1 MNHLYAER
9 MRVEYAARGAPLVAV
24 DGVGFAIARGET
36 LGLVGESGCGKST
49 LGKALLGLVPV
60 SDGAVTLAGS
70 PVPIGDDERMRPF
83 RRRMQMIFQDPFG
96 SLNPRHTIGRI
107 LSTPL
112 KVHGLGDAR
121 KRRETVERVLD
132 LVGLPPEAAGR
143 YPHEFSGGQRQRIG
157 IARAIILEPELIVCD
172 EPVSALDL
180 SIQAQILNLL
190 VRLKA
195 TLGLSY
201 LFISHDLSVVRYF
214 SDRIMV
220 MYLGRIVESG
230 TSEGVWSTPLHPY
243 TRLLL
248 ESVPRPEH
256 RGRARSAA
264 AVGGPAAAA
273 GSGCRFSPRCP
284 LASELCRS
292 TTPELREIAGAH
304 AVACHHA
311 EAPKTATP

>member
-1 MNHLYAER
+1 MNLLEAND
-9 MRVEYAARGAPLVAV
+9 MRVEYAARGAPLRAV
-24 DGVGFAIARGET
+24 DGVGFAIAKGET

-49 LGKALLGLVPV
+49 LGKAMLGLVPV
-60 SDGAVTLAGS
+60 AGGRVTLGEAE
-70 PVPIGDDERMRPF
+70 VPLGHERRMRPF
-83 RRRMQMIFQDPFG
+83 RRRMQMIFQDPYG

-107 LSTPL
+107 LATPL
-112 KVHGLGDAR
+112 KVHGLGDAA
-121 KRRETVERVLD
+121 RRNETVGRVLD
-132 LVGLPPEAAGR
+132 LVGLPPEAAAR

-190 VRLKA
+190 ARLK
-195 TLGLSY
+195 TSLGLSY

-230 TSEGVWSTPLHPY
+230 TADAVWSTPLHPY

-248 ESVPRPEH
+248 DSVPRPEQ
-256 RGRARSAA
+256 RRQARAPAA
-264 AVGGPAAAA
+264 AGPAAPA
-273 GSGCRFSPRCP
+273 GPGCRFSPRCP
-284 LASELCRS
+284 LATEICRS
-292 TTPELREIAGAH
+292 TTPELRAVEGGH
-304 AVACHHA
+304 AAACHHA
-311 EAPKTATP
+311 EQMRTMRP